1 MSNSGFPIPMVDH
14 LVSSTS
20 AVFLIDDD
28 KAVRTSLSRALH
40 KRGFQLQTFET
51 AKQFLDAY
59 DPSQPGC
66 LVLDYGLPQ
75 MDGLKLQEILA
86 ERDINVPIIFISGH
100 GGVRETVQA
109 MKGGA
114 IDFLEKPFRQEV
126 LVDCINTAFEADV
139 QRRAAERDRNSALTR
154 FAKLTQREKEVANIM
169 IANPSSTS
177 SKEIGRE
184 LDISPRT
191 VDHHRA
197 RILEKMEIGSVA
209 ELIDLSIPPSDRMA

>member
-1 MSNSGFPIPMVDH
+1 MSNTGSSLLMADQM
-14 LVSSTS
+14 VSSTYT
-20 AVFLIDDD
+20 VFLIDDD

-40 KRGFQLQTFET
+40 KRGFQLQTFEN
-51 AKQFLDAY
+51 ALQFLDTY

-75 MDGLKLQEILA
+75 MDGLQLQDVLA
-86 ERDINVPIIFISGH
+86 ERKISLPIIFISGH
-100 GGVRETVQA
+100 GGVRETVKA

-114 IDFLEKPFRQEV
+114 IDFLEKPFRQDV
-126 LVDCINTAFEADV
+126 LVDCINTAFEAET
-139 QRRAAERDRNSALTR
+139 RRRVVDRERTSALNR
-154 FAKLTQREKEVANIM
+154 FAKLTQREREVANFM
-169 IANPSSTS
+169 IANPSSTA

-184 LDISPRT
+184 LNISPRT

-209 ELIDLSIPPSDRMA
+209 ELIDLSIPQSDRFE